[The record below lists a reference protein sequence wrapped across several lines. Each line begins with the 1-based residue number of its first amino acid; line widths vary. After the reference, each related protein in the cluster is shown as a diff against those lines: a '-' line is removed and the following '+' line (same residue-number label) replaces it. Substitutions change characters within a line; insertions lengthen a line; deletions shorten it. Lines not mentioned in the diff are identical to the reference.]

1 MKMAGGPASVNF
13 KLFLLLIALVIAVGT
28 LYYTQTLVSKLQ
40 EKERQIVEL
49 YAKGIEY
56 LANTTDP
63 DVDITFLFE
72 NIIKPIDFP
81 MIITDGEDDLKVRN
95 KADVR
100 NVKYDTS
107 LSEKELQEFFAKL
120 IKEMDVIHPP
130 ILVTYEDTMVLSK
143 IHYGDS
149 ELITQLKYYPYLQI
163 IIASLFIIIGYIGFS
178 HIKKSEQSNI
188 WVGMAKETAHQ
199 FGTPISS
206 LMGWVEM
213 LKLHYNDP
221 VKVSDISEE
230 ISNDVEKLNRITYRF
245 SKIGSTPEMKPHSIY
260 DEVSKVTEYFNRRLP
275 QTGKSVKINI
285 FGNKDIQANLNAELF
300 EWVLENLIKNAL
312 DAIEHKEGK
321 IDISISETSRN
332 VEIEVAD
339 NGKGIDLK
347 RRKDVFRPGYST
359 KRRGWGLGLSLSKR
373 IIEGYHGGKIFV
385 KSSVHGE
392 GTTFKIL
399 LKKGKS
405 NYFLIVTSATKVQF
419 YR

>member
-1 MKMAGGPASVNF
+1 MKMSGGPASVNF
-13 KLFLLLIALVIAVGT
+13 KLLLVFIALVIAGGT
-28 LYYTQTLVSKLQ
+28 LYYTQSLVTKLQ

-56 LANTTDP
+56 IANTTNP
-63 DVDITFLFE
+63 DVDITFLFD

-81 MIITDGEDDLKVRN
+81 MIITGGDDDLLVRD

-100 NVKYDTS
+100 NVKYDTT
-107 LSEKELQEFFAKL
+107 LTDSELKIYFVEL
-120 IKEMDVIHPP
+120 IKEMDVVHPP
-130 ILVTYEDTMVLSK
+130 IVVAYEDTVILQK

-149 ELITQLKYYPYLQI
+149 ELIRQLQFYPYLQI
-163 IIASLFIIIGYIGFS
+163 LIAALFIILGYVGFS
-178 HIKKSEQSNI
+178 HIKKSEQRNI

-206 LMGWVEM
+206 LMGWLEM
-213 LKLHYNDP
+213 LKIGYNNPD
-221 VKVSDISEE
+221 KVLDIANE
-230 ISNDVEKLNRITYRF
+230 INDDVEKLNRITYRF
-245 SKIGSTPEMKPHSIY
+245 SKIGSAPEMKLHNVF
-260 DEVSKVTEYFNRRLP
+260 EEAQKVTAYFNRRLP
-275 QTGKSVKINI
+275 QTGKIVELNVSGNNNTEVK
-285 FGNKDIQANLNAELF
+285 LNAELF

-312 DAIEHKEGK
+312 DAIENKQGR
-321 IDISISETSRN
+321 IDITVSETNRN

-385 KSSVHGE
+385 KSSVPGE
-392 GTTFKIL
+392 GTVFKIS
-399 LKKGKS
+399 LKK
-405 NYFLIVTSATKVQF
+405 
-419 YR
+419 